1 MNPVVCTS
9 YFTLKPHPNDP
20 KDAAVV
26 GRGEDGFVLKDSI
39 LYIAPWYD
47 SMCDLGL
54 DGRVFYDGLSDRF
67 VERYTTDKIKF
78 VKCTPSDYS
87 NNDWRFHCY
96 LEHFSTYDQEF
107 DSIFLTDGSDVTVVK
122 DPSGIL
128 TEFPDTNLFVCQ
140 DSIKLAQ
147 FPYVKFHEDRKWPGK
162 IKFMLNEKKW
172 DLINMGVVGGARD
185 NVLEF
190 LQEFWDTRTSMGS
203 PEFNADMW
211 VGQYVFRFLLSSRKI
226 LIGDPFTSIFK
237 GYEENREDVYFI
249 HK

>member
-96 LEHFSTYDQEF
+96 LNHFTNNDEQF
-107 DSIFLTDGSDVTVVK
+107 DSIFLTDGSDVIVVK
-122 DPSGIL
+122 DPGNIIS
-128 TEFPDTNLFVCQ
+128 EFPETKLFVCK
-140 DSIKLAQ
+140 DSVKLNE
-147 FPYVKFHEDRKWPGK
+147 FPYLSFHDQYKLPGR
-162 IKFMLNEKKW
+162 IKFLLNGNRW
-172 DLINMGVVGGARD
+172 DLINMGVIGGTRE
-185 NVLEF
+185 NILEF
-190 LQEFWDTRTSMGS
+190 LQEFWDTRLSVGS

-211 VGQYVFRFLLSSRKI
+211 VGQYVFRFLLNGHT
-226 LIGDPFTSIFK
+226 LIGEPFTSIFK
-237 GYEENREDVYFI
+237 QYETERADVYFI